1 VAGKKGKRS
10 KARHLIKEMQDAGPQ
25 QKKAGISWPEAVFFF
40 VLVAAIIGTA
50 IFTAKP
56 IAGKLKQQLGLDLRG
71 GVHVVYEAVPSEGA
85 PVTDDAVD
93 KLIGVFRNRIDAY
106 GLKEP
111 LLQKEGNN
119 RVVVEL
125 PGVKDP
131 QEAVELLGRTA
142 HMEFKTED
150 GKTVLT
156 GKHLKDARAMLRPDT
171 NEPYVAL
178 TFNDEGAKIFE
189 EVTTANVGRKLAIYL
204 DDQLITAPT
213 ISGPIPGGNAEISG
227 GYQSLEEA
235 QQEALLLRSGALPV
249 NVELMEMR
257 NIGPTLGQESLNL
270 SLKAGVIGVVAIFIF
285 MLLYYR
291 WPGVIADLSL
301 LVYGLIMAGIFILLG
316 TTLTL
321 PGIAGIILSF
331 GMAVDAN
338 IVIYERL
345 KEELR
350 AGRTL
355 RSAIDAGFKNA
366 FRAILDS
373 NVTTLIAALVLYFL
387 GTGPIKGFAITLGTG
402 ILVSMFTAI
411 TFTRFVLHLVAR
423 SRLVINPWAYG
434 VKLGGDRA

>member
-1 VAGKKGKRS
+1 
-10 KARHLIKEMQDAGPQ
+10 M
-25 QKKAGISWPEAVFFF
+25 
-40 VLVAAIIGTA
+40 
-50 IFTAKP
+50 
-56 IAGKLKQQLGLDLRG
+56 
-71 GVHVVYEAVPSEGA
+71 
-85 PVTDDAVD
+85 
-93 KLIGVFRNRIDAY
+93 
-106 GLKEP
+106 
-111 LLQKEGNN
+111 
-119 RVVVEL
+119 
-125 PGVKDP
+125 
-131 QEAVELLGRTA
+131 
-142 HMEFKTED
+142 
-150 GKTVLT
+150 
-156 GKHLKDARAMLRPDT
+156 
-171 NEPYVAL
+171 
-178 TFNDEGAKIFE
+178 
-189 EVTTANVGRKLAIYL
+189 GRKLAIYL

-213 ISGPIPGGNAEISG
+213 ISGPIAGGNAEISG

-249 NVELMEMR
+249 NVEMMEMR

-270 SLKAGVIGVVAIFIF
+270 SLKAGMIGVAAIFLF

-301 LVYGLIMAGIFILLG
+301 LVYGLIMAGIFILLK

-411 TFTRFVLHLVAR
+411 TFTRFVLHLMAQ

>member
-1 VAGKKGKRS
+1 MAGKKGKRTTDKTGQPS
-10 KARHLIKEMQDAGPQ
+10 KQQAAPAGPKQ
-25 QKKAGISWPEAVFFF
+25 TGISWPETLLFF
-40 VLVAAIIGTA
+40 VLVAAILCA
-50 IFTAKP
+50 AVFLVKP
-56 IAGKLKQQLGLDLRG
+56 IAGKLQGQLGLDLRG

-85 PVTDDAVD
+85 PVTDDSID

-106 GLKEP
+106 GLTEP
-111 LLQKEGNN
+111 LFQKQGSD

-131 QEAVELLGRTA
+131 DEAIELLGRTA

-156 GKHLKDARAMLRPDT
+156 GQHLKDAQAQLTPNS

-189 EVTTANVGRKLAIYL
+189 EVTTANVGRRLAIYL
-204 DDQLITAPT
+204 DDNLVTAPV
-213 ISGPIPGGNAEISG
+213 INGPIAGGNAQISG
-227 GYQSLEEA
+227 GYESLEEA
-235 QQEALLLRSGALPV
+235 QSEAILLRSGALPV
-249 NVELMEMR
+249 NVELIEKR
-257 NIGPTLGQESLNL
+257 SVGPTLGQESLDL
-270 SLKAGVIGVVAIFIF
+270 SLKAGIIGIAAIFLF

-291 WPGVIADLSL
+291 WPGVIAVLSL
-301 LVYGLIMAGIFILLG
+301 IFYGLIVVGIFILID

-321 PGIAGIILSF
+321 PGIAGIVLSV
-331 GMAVDAN
+331 GMAVDSN

-350 AGRTL
+350 AGKTL
-355 RSAIDAGFKNA
+355 RSAIDAGFRNA

-373 NVTTLIAALVLYFL
+373 NVTTLIAAGVLYFL
-387 GTGPIKGFAITLGTG
+387 GTGPIKGFAITLSVG

-411 TFTRFVLHLVAR
+411 SFTRFVLHLVAK
-423 SRLVINPWAYG
+423 SRLVVNPKVYG
-434 VKLGGDRA
+434 V